1 MAQRTD
7 LYSILV
13 SYANKNN
20 SPYIEIGSFLDYLG
34 RYARQNSEK
43 QPEWNKWVQDRTV
56 KFWSE
61 VSALAE
67 EGKCELLSDT
77 VDGRIYM
84 PHFYLELL
92 NRAYQNAE
100 EESDLPF
107 PGEESLRITLP
118 ENQTRP
124 LNAGY
129 DIPTY
134 LEHPQ
139 DTNLPII
146 KIIFGDGFGSALVLS
161 GMIPRRLTEI
171 AILKIRNYLRKYG
184 NTEYAL
190 RKLNAQI
197 QSNDSSLRDL
207 INRILLRPLECYGA
221 IESGGEFSY
230 LFWAHFS
237 ILIKEDIKKKKER
250 LPEDVGAF
258 QSVLII
264 EAISA
269 YYRSLAI
276 KRREMELAFKS
287 LEQRLAKPPYLYTLN
302 EILRFTSDKG
312 VLLLKMYTKEALEEW
327 LKKKITESKNN
338 ELPDLLVVKGPGD
351 ERCFLQKD
359 KTLALC
365 FRLLADAR
373 VRVKD
378 AVSNQ
383 WRRLLTQYQ
392 SEPAMNNDA
401 EFEKLLAKLT
411 RRMCPVLANLFD
423 DPKLLLINDE
433 IERKQ
438 SGTSAAGKLF
448 SNGQLLSYATLY
460 FVARKEMLLDIKLG
474 LPFWYSMPIVT
485 ALIAFFKNLSGE
497 KKAPEQP
504 SAAGQGGG
512 EDVQKG
518 KDAAGEI
525 RAAAKALEYDLVPQ
539 GRSLDGYLEELENR
553 WTRLLDKEGKNNL
566 VADVKSLIRDH
577 LRRSMKVRKQF
588 HITQEAI
595 SQLAADIVGSS
606 PALASLSGRSSLILY
621 TKLYIL
627 KQLES
632 IKKYEIV

>member
-1 MAQRTD
+1 
-7 LYSILV
+7 
-13 SYANKNN
+13 
-20 SPYIEIGSFLDYLG
+20 
-34 RYARQNSEK
+34 
-43 QPEWNKWVQDRTV
+43 
-56 KFWSE
+56 
-61 VSALAE
+61 
-67 EGKCELLSDT
+67 
-77 VDGRIYM
+77 
-84 PHFYLELL
+84 
-92 NRAYQNAE
+92 
-100 EESDLPF
+100 
-107 PGEESLRITLP
+107 
-118 ENQTRP
+118 
-124 LNAGY
+124 
-129 DIPTY
+129 
-134 LEHPQ
+134 
-139 DTNLPII
+139 
-146 KIIFGDGFGSALVLS
+146 
-161 GMIPRRLTEI
+161 
-171 AILKIRNYLRKYG
+171 
-184 NTEYAL
+184 
-190 RKLNAQI
+190 
-197 QSNDSSLRDL
+197 
-207 INRILLRPLECYGA
+207 
-221 IESGGEFSY
+221 
-230 LFWAHFS
+230 
-237 ILIKEDIKKKKER
+237 
-250 LPEDVGAF
+250 
-258 QSVLII
+258 
-264 EAISA
+264 
-269 YYRSLAI
+269 
-276 KRREMELAFKS
+276 
-287 LEQRLAKPPYLYTLN
+287 
-302 EILRFTSDKG
+302 
-312 VLLLKMYTKEALEEW
+312 
-327 LKKKITESKNN
+327 
-338 ELPDLLVVKGPGD
+338 
-351 ERCFLQKD
+351 
-359 KTLALC
+359 
-365 FRLLADAR
+365 
-373 VRVKD
+373 

-392 SEPAMNNDA
+392 SEPAMNNDG